1 MSAWLWTTSPHA
13 RAGVFLGVGNTWVEP
28 TRFGL
33 IFVGFGEAGIEF
45 GGNGFAD
52 FPEDA
57 LVGLVHVYITV
68 CFIEQDAPQVATGC
82 GVL

>member
-13 RAGVFLGVGNTWVEP
+13 RAGVFLGVGNTWVGP

-45 GGNGFAD
+45 GGNGFAG

-57 LVGLVHVYITV
+57 LVIFARDQLA
-68 CFIEQDAPQVATGC
+68 Q
-82 GVL
+82 

>member
-1 MSAWLWTTSPHA
+1 
-13 RAGVFLGVGNTWVEP
+13 VGNTWVEP

-33 IFVGFGEAGIEF
+33 IFVGF

-57 LVGLVHVYITV
+57 LVGLVHVHVTV

>member
-13 RAGVFLGVGNTWVEP
+13 CADVLGVGNTWVGP

-45 GGNGFAD
+45 GGNGFAG
-52 FPEDA
+52 FSEDA
-57 LVGLVHVYITV
+57 LVILARD
-68 CFIEQDAPQVATGC
+68 QLAQ
-82 GVL
+82 